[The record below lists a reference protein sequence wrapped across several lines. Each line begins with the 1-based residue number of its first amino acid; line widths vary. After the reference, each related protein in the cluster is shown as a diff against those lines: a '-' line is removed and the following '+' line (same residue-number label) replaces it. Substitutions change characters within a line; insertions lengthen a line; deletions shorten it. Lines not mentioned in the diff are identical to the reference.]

1 MDLHR
6 DGEGSFG
13 SESLSAGAMLPF
25 EGRTLMLGPDGLPAG
40 VLEAERDGWISP
52 NNPILVRGSVLVPGS
67 VKILP
72 LAWRGDPRSGSN
84 PGVSSSEIATFA
96 SRMQS
101 AGMYWAGPWRVLDLD
116 ARSSDSIGSY
126 TAALRSAGA
135 THVDCW
141 TYSEAIGLSLIW
153 AGDED
158 AGTMSLALHVVPASW
173 VSVARAKKPVPGVD
187 VLWSWADVIALR
199 ANSPGGAAEK
209 I

>member
-6 DGEGSFG
+6 DEEAAFG
-13 SESLSAGAMLPF
+13 PASLTGGGMLPF

-40 VLEAERDGWISP
+40 VLDAERDGWISP
-52 NNPILVRGSVLVPGS
+52 NNPILVRGL

-72 LAWRGDPRSGSN
+72 LAWRGDPRSGYN
-84 PGVSSSEIATFA
+84 PAVSSSEIAVFA

-116 ARSSDSIGSY
+116 THGSDSMGSY
-126 TAALRSAGA
+126 TSALRSAGA

-141 TYSEAIGLSLIW
+141 TYSESVGLTLVW

-158 AGTMSLALHVVPASW
+158 AGTMSLALHVVPVSW
-173 VSVARAKKPVPGVD
+173 VSEPRVKKPVPGVD
-187 VLWSWADVIALR
+187 VGWSWADVIALR
-199 ANSPGGAAEK
+199 ANPPGGAAENL
-209 I
+209 